1 MSDRELRPLGIILL
15 SMTSGT
21 TIAGETI
28 DVGTTDTIIGCKNI
42 VTTASQMIP
51 FRDATDLS
59 SAEGKKF
66 Y

>member
-28 DVGTTDTIIGCKNI
+28 DVATTDTSIDCKNI
-42 VTTASQMIP
+42 VKIASQMIP